1 MSNALAVA
9 TALSAILYTWLTY
22 LILRSN
28 RDTLRLMQQQS
39 LAATR
44 PYVSVAAVSEVE
56 TPLFLLQI
64 RNSGQTPAFNLR
76 LELDRPFYQFG
87 EKRAENNLS
96 SFRAFQEP
104 IACFPPGAEL
114 LFYLAQAFVV
124 FAENADPSVTPPVF
138 KVTATYSFANQTVT
152 EVTPVDLKAYMN
164 TAMKHDRRTEVL
176 EKAIREVA
184 AALKR

>member
-44 PYVSVAAVSEVE
+44 PYVSVAVLEVE
-56 TPLFLLQI
+56 TPLFLLRI
-64 RNSGQTPAFNLR
+64 RNSGQTPASNLR
-76 LELDRPFYQFG
+76 LELDQPFYQFG
-87 EKRAENNLS
+87 DKRAEKNLS

-114 LFYLAQAFVV
+114 LFYLAQSFVI
-124 FAENADPSVTPPVF
+124 FADNADPSVTPPVF
-138 KVTATYSFANQTVT
+138 KITATYSFADQTVKETT
-152 EVTPVDLKAYMN
+152 EIDLKAYMN
-164 TAMKHDRRTEVL
+164 TAIEHDRRTEVL

-184 AALKR
+184 TALKR